1 MIAELYSED
10 IKSSTTRITSVV
22 DDRVQSHHAALDLK
36 VDESEVSDAL
46 DGVAT
51 KHFVPTFLMLIVT
64 ATAGG
69 INADGTL
76 NVGTSADGNQIAAAV
91 ALTGLT
97 AVGAMRMVPLAAN
110 SNAVLGNATLYVNI
124 EAADTGAGSLVM
136 EAYVLGRQL

>member
-10 IKSSTTRITSVV
+10 IKNSTTRITNVV

-46 DGVAT
+46 DGAAT

-64 ATAGG
+64 ATAGA
-69 INADGTL
+69 INAGGTL
-76 NVGTSADGNQIAAAV
+76 NVGTGADGDDIASAV

-124 EAADTGAGSLVM
+124 EAAETGAGTLVL